1 MTSHV
6 VELNA
11 VTNSG
16 LPYSDG
22 SGAPANVTVICGKFL
37 FRFAVDFILE
47 AKPRL
52 VNYDATRGSLRSD
65 RRQAE
70 AAAQEAYLTW
80 LTAHVG
86 SDWFTVNRE
95 MYSKDPS

>member
-1 MTSHV
+1 MTTH

-11 VTNSG
+11 ATNSG

-22 SGAPANVTVICGKFL
+22 SGAPASVTVICGKFL

-47 AKPRL
+47 VKPRL
-52 VNYDATRGSLRSD
+52 VNYDATRGALRSD

-70 AAAQEAYLTW
+70 AKAQEAYLTW
-80 LTAHVG
+80 LNTHVG
-86 SDWFTVNRE
+86 SDWFAANKE
-95 MYSKDPS
+95 MYSNP